1 MSYTKISD
9 RKMTDDELEAYRKK
23 RREYQSSMRKDPE
36 KVKKLNQ
43 AAIKSYNK
51 NKQSRIANQKDKH
64 QSSPWKTMYQT
75 AKRKA
80 MEQSLN
86 FNITPEYLESLY
98 PKDNKCPITRL
109 NFEFG
114 YTNKEKIN
122 KNNSPSLDR
131 IIPSKGYVIGNV
143 MIISDLMNRMKQDST
158 YEDIEKLYNFYK
170 KMKK

>member
-1 MSYTKISD
+1 MKICSFCKKKLSIEKFRTVS
-9 RKMTDDELEAYRKK
+9 RKNW
-23 RREYQSSMRKDPE
+23 RRQYPQCKICESSLM
-36 KVKKLNQ
+36 KVKYK
-43 AAIKSYNK
+43 K
-51 NKQSRIANQKDKH
+51 NPIPQMLSNAKIRAKQKGVD
-64 QSSPWKTMYQT
+64 
-75 AKRKA
+75 
-80 MEQSLN
+80 
-86 FNITPEYLESLY
+86 FNLTSQYLKKIF
-98 PKDNKCPITRL
+98 PKDNKCPISGL

-114 YTNKEKIN
+114 YINREKIN